1 MLFRRIISLA
11 TFVSLL
17 GSIGL
22 CASGCAKKE
31 KESPLENYSFSDSTD
46 VYKVPAGDAAAP
58 DPATVI
64 AVVGDK
70 EITQAEIN
78 QEIQNALSRAP
89 QPVPPERMGQLRAQ
103 ITPQIVDSLV
113 MKELLSKAVEEN
125 EVELTEAEYEEGIGK
140 LKASLPP
147 DVPLEDHLQRLG
159 MTEDEFKE
167 ALSLDLKINKMIK
180 EEVADI
186 GEPTD
191 EEIMAFY
198 EENKQRFAQPERVK
212 ASHIL
217 LAVEPTDDEAAKAE
231 KKAKAE
237 EILKQINEGADFAAL
252 ASQESDCPSKENG
265 GDLGF
270 FTRDRMVKPFADAA
284 FEMDVDTVSDIVE
297 TRFGY
302 HIIKVTEHEEAAEVP
317 LEEVKERINEG
328 LLAQKRQ
335 QAIQTYLDNLQEAAN
350 VEYPN
355 GKPERPAP
363 PQGAMRGMPQQG
375 QPRPQPA
382 Q

>member
-1 MLFRRIISLA
+1 
-11 TFVSLL
+11 
-17 GSIGL
+17 
-22 CASGCAKKE
+22 
-31 KESPLENYSFSDSTD
+31 
-46 VYKVPAGDAAAP
+46 
-58 DPATVI
+58 
-64 AVVGDK
+64 
-70 EITQAEIN
+70 
-78 QEIQNALSRAP
+78 
-89 QPVPPERMGQLRAQ
+89 
-103 ITPQIVDSLV
+103 